1 LERVEYDF
9 FSGMA
14 GRFYQNRRSNRVEGA
29 NLSPPELNGPKPR
42 KTAMKQEDAGTSVCD
57 RIAAEQSLLI
67 DKQQV
72 AEMTSL
78 SVRTIERLVSQ
89 GRFMTPIRLGRK
101 MMWHREKFIAWL
113 VNGAVL
119 PPRNNLRG
127 IFESRAESP

>member
-1 LERVEYDF
+1 
-9 FSGMA
+9 
-14 GRFYQNRRSNRVEGA
+14 
-29 NLSPPELNGPKPR
+29 
-42 KTAMKQEDAGTSVCD
+42 MKQEDAGTSVCD

>member
-1 LERVEYDF
+1 
-9 FSGMA
+9 
-14 GRFYQNRRSNRVEGA
+14 
-29 NLSPPELNGPKPR
+29 
-42 KTAMKQEDAGTSVCD
+42 MKQEDAGTSVCD
-57 RIAAEQSLLI
+57 RITAEKPLLI

-72 AEMTSL
+72 ADMTSM

-113 VNGAVL
+113 VNGAIL
-119 PPRNNLRG
+119 PPRNGPRD